1 MIVYLGVALL
11 IGLAV
16 AIGMVD
22 RQARNSAWRRI
33 AAARRNHHHR
43 EQALRLLDQP
53 AMCRLS
59 DQPALRRVV
68 GTSPFASD
76 HRDVDAVGGS
86 PR

>member
-1 MIVYLGVALL
+1 MNLMIVYLGVALL

-43 EQALRLLDQP
+43 EQALRHCL
-53 AMCRLS
+53 
-59 DQPALRRVV
+59 
-68 GTSPFASD
+68 TSPRCADCPINRHF
-76 HRDVDAVGGS
+76 GEW
-86 PR
+86 